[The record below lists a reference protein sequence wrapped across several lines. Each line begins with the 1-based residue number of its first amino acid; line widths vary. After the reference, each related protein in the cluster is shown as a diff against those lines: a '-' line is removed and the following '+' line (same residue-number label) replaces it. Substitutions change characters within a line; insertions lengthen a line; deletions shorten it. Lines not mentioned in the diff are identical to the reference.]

1 MFQFLERHLEKKIR
15 IAEALY
21 IYGEDLPKNTIK
33 TDLSISSTTF
43 NHYLSEVRQ
52 LFCHFSS
59 DSLKY
64 NSDSLLQVT
73 LHFMGE
79 SVKSQLLYELFLYPG
94 RDSKFYK
101 ERLSLSD
108 ATFARLIAQ
117 LKENLKPFD
126 TYIVIT
132 NGYRIRGD
140 NEAYVGIL
148 FTHLLTFFRWDSQ
161 LLYDEV
167 RSAVGNHVM
176 DDIFCLDFTNYVF
189 TKDDFE
195 SRFFHT
201 ACAIGILRQSQREC
215 ANQGINYQ
223 SCQVTKDKIETY
235 FKKVYSEALAEVEH
249 AETFSYEG
257 FFFPNVIPANRERLK
272 QLIVLTTFQI
282 KLFPYDMGQVP
293 LRTSFFVKKCST
305 LIPHRLCLFRPFCTV
320 QRTIIVLIFSYV
332 CLRLFTF

>member
-1 MFQFLERHLEKKIR
+1 LYQFLER
-15 IAEALY
+15 
-21 IYGEDLPKNTIK
+21 
-33 TDLSISSTTF
+33 SISSATF

-52 LFCHFSS
+52 VFCHVSS

-64 NSDSLLQVT
+64 NSDSLLKVT

-79 SVKSQLLYELFLYPG
+79 SVKSQLLYELFLYP
-94 RDSKFYK
+94 RKDAKFYK

-117 LKENLKPFD
+117 LKENLQPFD

-148 FTHLLTFFRWDSQ
+148 FTQLLTFFRWDSQ

-167 RSAVGNHVM
+167 RSAVGTHVM

-189 TKDDFE
+189 TKDDYE

-201 ACAIGILRQSQREC
+201 ACAIGILRQSQRDC

-223 SCQVTKDKIETY
+223 PCQVTKDKIRTY
-235 FKKVYSEALAEVEH
+235 FKNGVHPVNRTMKYYKI
-249 AETFSYEG
+249 FSSNYPEFWG
-257 FFFPNVIPANRERLK
+257 
-272 QLIVLTTFQI
+272 
-282 KLFPYDMGQVP
+282 
-293 LRTSFFVKKCST
+293 SFFDLS
-305 LIPHRLCLFRPFCTV
+305 
-320 QRTIIVLIFSYV
+320 
-332 CLRLFTF
+332 

>member
-1 MFQFLERHLEKKIR
+1 M
-15 IAEALY
+15 
-21 IYGEDLPKNTIK
+21 
-33 TDLSISSTTF
+33 
-43 NHYLSEVRQ
+43 
-52 LFCHFSS
+52 
-59 DSLKY
+59 
-64 NSDSLLQVT
+64 
-73 LHFMGE
+73 
-79 SVKSQLLYELFLYPG
+79 LYELFLYP
-94 RDSKFYK
+94 RKDAKFYK

-148 FTHLLTFFRWDSQ
+148 FTQLLTFFRWDSQ

-167 RSAVGNHVM
+167 RSAVGTHVM

-189 TKDDFE
+189 TKDDYE

-201 ACAIGILRQSQREC
+201 ACAIGILRQSQRDC

-223 SCQVTKDKIETY
+223 PCQVTKDKIRTY

-249 AETFSYEG
+249 AETYSCEG
-257 FFFPNVIPANRERLK
+257 FFFPSMILVNRERSK

-282 KLFPYDMGQVP
+282 KLFPYVMGQVP
-293 LRTSFFVKKCST
+293 LRTSFFVKKMFHTNPSRALSIQT
-305 LIPHRLCLFRPFCTV
+305 VLYSAKDYYHVDFELRLSMVVYFLVTEN
-320 QRTIIVLIFSYV
+320 LIFFERLQSLKVYV
-332 CLRLFTF
+332 HSSVGENHQRYLINQLS